1 MWLSE
6 ETGPRRTDRGWAGI
20 SLQPAHAA
28 ASGEDVGTCAAV
40 WKTDGGTLAAQE
52 WPRPEGR
59 DAISSN
65 TPAPHWD
72 TGAPS
77 SSLLFNLVAKH

>member
-6 ETGPRRTDRGWAGI
+6 ETGPRRSERGWAGI

-40 WKTDGGTLAAQE
+40 RKTDGGTLGCA
-52 WPRPEGR
+52 G
-59 DAISSN
+59 
-65 TPAPHWD
+65 
-72 TGAPS
+72 
-77 SSLLFNLVAKH
+77 VATARGMRRHQQ